1 MKDLTDIILPAEY
14 LYTDEQ
20 VWIRAID
27 GVYHVGISDYAQ
39 DQLGE
44 VVYVDLPSV
53 GDSFQAAEPFGE
65 VESVKAVNKLFMP
78 VNGEV
83 IAINEALE
91 DNPALVNVSCY
102 ERAWMI
108 QIKPENED
116 DVNALMDAAAYR
128 DFLNK

>member
-1 MKDLTDIILPAEY
+1 MKELADIILPENY
-14 LYTDEQ
+14 RYTDEQ
-20 VWIRAID
+20 VWIKAID
-27 GVYHVGISDYAQ
+27 GVYHVGISDFAQ

-53 GDSFQAAEPFGE
+53 GDTFKAADAFGE
-65 VESVKAVNKLFMP
+65 VESVKAVNKLYMP

-102 ERAWMI
+102 EQAWMI
-108 QIKPENED
+108 QIKLEQEA
-116 DVNALMDAAAYR
+116 DVQALMDASAYR
-128 DFLNK
+128 KFLGN